1 MNHSNSAIINL
12 SINTHFY
19 HLPLVGNMF
28 IDWGDGTTEDVDYLL
43 SGKGVIHVYEETGT
57 YTVTVKGAFMAL
69 EHHEANKVTSVTTD
83 TEEVIDVLLVEGV

>member
-1 MNHSNSAIINL
+1 MLFRS
-12 SINTHFY
+12 
-19 HLPLVGNMF
+19 
-28 IDWGDGTTEDVDYLL
+28 
-43 SGKGVIHVYEETGT
+43 EETGT